1 MVFMFGLLH
10 GMGFAGVLTNLHLE
24 RTDFAVALL
33 GFNLGVEG
41 GQLTVIAGAA
51 LLVGWWRGRLWY
63 RSRVVVPVSL
73 AIAAVGVYWTVTR
86 IIGS

>member
-51 LLVGWWRGRLWY
+51 LLVGGGAAACGIGHGWSCPCRWPLPRSAFIGR
-63 RSRVVVPVSL
+63 
-73 AIAAVGVYWTVTR
+73 
-86 IIGS
+86 